1 MKSIIGLGNAITDI
15 FISLPDNLVLERFNL
30 SPGSVNHVDDAAV
43 REILAAVEGVE
54 RVEVPGGSAA
64 NTVAAASYLGMRG
77 AFVGKVGSDSIGE
90 NYIKD
95 LDGNGVVPHILT
107 GKGGSGVSLVLDVAG
122 GAEKTI
128 VTSPGAAL
136 ELSEDEIC
144 NELFKGYDYLHLEG
158 YLFRCPRVVEK
169 AMAIARKEGM
179 TISFDLGN
187 SRIVENNLQLVHSL
201 VREHVDILFANED
214 EARALTGLEGAEA
227 AMELSGRGCGMTAVV
242 KMGEKGSVV
251 CRGGELFKVAAES
264 VEVADTV
271 GAGDAYAAGFLF
283 AHSLGFPLYECGCAG
298 AMTAAGAVGTVGPKI
313 GKSGLEAIK
322 TKICHF
328 LEIKD

>member
-15 FISLPDNLVLERFNL
+15 FISLPDNIVLERSHL
-30 SPGSVNHVDDAAV
+30 SPGSVTHVDEATV
-43 REILAAVEGVE
+43 LEILAAVEGVE

-64 NTVAAASYLGMRG
+64 NTVAAASYLGMCG
-77 AFVGKVGSDSIGE
+77 AFVGKTGRDAIGE
-90 NYIKD
+90 NYRKE
-95 LDGNGVVPHILT
+95 LAANGVVPHIPT
-107 GKGGSGVSLVLDVAG
+107 GKRGSGVSLVFSVAG

-144 NELFKGYDYLHLEG
+144 NELFKGYNYLHLEG
-158 YLFRCPRVVEK
+158 YLLRCPGVVEK
-169 AMAIARKEGM
+169 ALEIARRKGM

-187 SRIVENNLQLVHSL
+187 SRIVENNLQLVRSL
-201 VREHVDILFANED
+201 VSEYVDILFANED

-227 AMELSGRGCGMTAVV
+227 ALELSGRGCGMTAVV

-251 CRGGELFKVAAES
+251 CRGGELFNVAAES

-283 AHSLGFPLYECGCAG
+283 AYSLGFPLYECGCAG
-298 AMTAAGAVGTVGPKI
+298 AITAAGAVGTVGPKI
-313 GKSGLEAIK
+313 GKSGLKAIK
-322 TKICHF
+322 TRICHF

>member
-15 FISLPDNLVLERFNL
+15 FISLPDNLVLERFHL
-30 SPGSVNHVDDAAV
+30 SPGSVNHVDYAAV
-43 REILAAVEGVE
+43 MEILAAAEGVE

-64 NTVAAASYLGMRG
+64 NTVAAASHLGMRG
-77 AFVGKVGSDSIGE
+77 AFIGKAGRDAIGE

-95 LDGNGVVPHILT
+95 MAANGVVPHILT
-107 GKGGSGVSLVLDVAG
+107 GKSGSGVSLVFSVAS
-122 GAEKTI
+122 GAGTTI

-136 ELSEDEIC
+136 ELSEEEIC
-144 NELFKGYDYLHLEG
+144 QELFKGYDYLHLEG
-158 YLFRCPRVVEK
+158 YLFRCPGVVEK

-187 SRIVENNLQLVHSL
+187 SRIVENNLQLVRSL

-214 EARALTGLEGAEA
+214 EARALTGLEGVEA

-251 CRGGELFKVAAES
+251 CRGGELFKVASES

-283 AHSLGFPLYECGCAG
+283 ANSLGFPLYECGCSG
-298 AMTAAGAVGTVGPKI
+298 TMTAAGAVGTVGPKI

-322 TKICHF
+322 TRISHF
-328 LEIKD
+328 LKIKD

>member
-15 FISLPDNLVLERFNL
+15 FISLPDNLLLERFRL
-30 SPGSVNHVDDAAV
+30 TPGSVNHVDGAAAL
-43 REILAAVEGVE
+43 EILAAVEGIG

-64 NTVAAASYLGMRG
+64 NTVAAASCLGMRG
-77 AFVGKVGSDSIGE
+77 AFIGKAGRDAIGE

-95 LDGNGVVPHILT
+95 MAANGVVPHILT
-107 GKGGSGVSLVLDVAG
+107 GKSGSGVSLVFSVAS
-122 GAEKTI
+122 GAGTTI

-136 ELSEDEIC
+136 ELSEEEIC
-144 NELFKGYDYLHLEG
+144 QELFKGYDYLHLEG
-158 YLFRCPRVVEK
+158 YLFRCPGVVEK

-187 SRIVENNLQLVHSL
+187 SRIVENNLQLVRSL

-214 EARALTGLEGAEA
+214 EARALTGLEGVEA

-251 CRGGELFKVAAES
+251 CRGGELFKVASES

-283 AHSLGFPLYECGCAG
+283 ANSLGFPLYECGCAG

-322 TKICHF
+322 TRICHF